1 MEARKQREAT
11 ELSPESFAVFWLLK
25 QQGVEKADDVAKAAA
40 EAFEQNPHWQSSSHQ
55 EQEVRKSFYKALI
68 SAGVDGVVEVA
79 QNILKMLKGV
89 GK

>member
-1 MEARKQREAT
+1 MSLAANPALPAFDE
-11 ELSPESFAVFWLLK
+11 
-25 QQGVEKADDVAKAAA
+25 AAA